1 MPNPDT
7 IQLVKVA
14 WRKLSTIAWAYLWSI
29 LFWTGLTFLAAGED
43 RIHLWERGLHTS
55 YWTAL
60 LVDGGLLL
68 STALLTPPVFAIVH
82 RYPIAKPIRVGRV
95 TGYVLGSVVYT
106 IACVSLCC
114 LLLPPWNTLAQRFEP
129 RSLHGWV
136 TGFYAFAEI
145 IWDYII
151 VLAAAHAY
159 EYFKRA
165 RDQELELQQAL
176 ATSELQALKSQL
188 HPHFLF
194 NTLQGIS
201 ALIDTEKERAKTTVL
216 KVSNLLRTALQC
228 ASSDVISLDE
238 ELKFVDD
245 YLGVEKMRLEDRLEV
260 RWQIDPA
267 ARQLL
272 VPQLILQP
280 LVENA
285 IFHGVACCRGGGWI
299 EISSRRAGATLEIRI
314 RNSVGGKRQAGMG
327 LGLPNV
333 RARLKHL
340 YEDEAT
346 LYFDQGNDGV
356 ATATLALPA
365 IGQQREATKERLAS
379 NLRA

>member
-1 MPNPDT
+1 VEVP
-7 IQLVKVA
+7 
-14 WRKLSTIAWAYLWSI
+14 RRRLSTIGWAYLWSI
-29 LFWTGLTFLAAGED
+29 LFWMGLAFLAAGED
-43 RIHLWERGLHTS
+43 KVHFLEKGLHTS

-60 LVDGGLLL
+60 YIEGGLSLA
-68 STALLTPPVFAIVH
+68 TALLTPPIFAIVH
-82 RYPIAKPIRVGRV
+82 RYPIAKPIRFGRV
-95 TGYVLGSVVYT
+95 AGHALGIALYI
-106 IACVSLCC
+106 IACVSLRWI
-114 LLLPPWNTLAQRFEP
+114 LVSPWNIGAQKFEQ
-129 RSLHGWV
+129 RSLHAFV
-136 TGFYAFAEI
+136 TSFDVFAVI
-145 IWDYII
+145 IWIYTI
-151 VLAAAHAY
+151 VFGAAHAY

-165 RDQELELQQAL
+165 RGQELELQQAL

-201 ALIDTEKERAKTTVL
+201 ALIDTEKERAKTMVL

-245 YLGVEKMRLEDRLEV
+245 YLSVEKMRLEDRLEV

-267 ARQLL
+267 ARHLL
-272 VPQLILQP
+272 VPQLIMQP

-299 EISSRRAGATLEIRI
+299 EISSQRAGGTLEIAI

-327 LGLPNV
+327 LGLQNV

-346 LYFDQGNDGV
+346 LYFDQGSDGV
-356 ATATLALPA
+356 AIATLVLPA
-365 IGQQREATKERLAS
+365 IGQQKEALKEMLAS
-379 NLRA
+379 NLHA

>member
-1 MPNPDT
+1 ME
-7 IQLVKVA
+7 VA
-14 WRKLSTIAWAYLWSI
+14 WRKFSTIAWAYLWSI
-29 LFWTGLTFLAAGED
+29 SFWMGLAFLAAGED
-43 RIHLWERGLHTS
+43 KVHFWERGIHTS

-60 LVDGGLLL
+60 LVEGGFLLP
-68 STALLTPPVFAIVH
+68 TALVTPPVFAIVH

-95 TGYVLGSVVYT
+95 TGYVLGSALYT
-106 IACVSLCC
+106 VACVSLRWI
-114 LLLPPWNTLAQRFEP
+114 LLPPWNVPAQRFEQ
-129 RSLHGWV
+129 RSLHGFV
-136 TGFYAFAEI
+136 TGFDVFAEI
-145 IWDYII
+145 SWNYMI

-201 ALIDTEKERAKTTVL
+201 ALIDTEKERAKTMVL

-228 ASSDVISLDE
+228 ASSDVISVDE
-238 ELKFVDD
+238 ELKLVDD

-272 VPQLILQP
+272 VPRLIMQP

-299 EISSRRAGATLEIRI
+299 EISSRRAGDMLEIVI

-327 LGLPNV
+327 LGLQNV

-346 LYFDQGNDGV
+346 LCFDQGSDGV
-356 ATATLALPA
+356 AIATLVLPA
-365 IGQQREATKERLAS
+365 IGEQKEAMKEVLAS
-379 NLRA
+379 NLHA